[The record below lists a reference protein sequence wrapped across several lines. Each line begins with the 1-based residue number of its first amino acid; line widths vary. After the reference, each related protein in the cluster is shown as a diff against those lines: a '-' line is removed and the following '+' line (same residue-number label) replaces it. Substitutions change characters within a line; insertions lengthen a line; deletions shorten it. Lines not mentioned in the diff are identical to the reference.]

1 MSRAARLGVRSVAL
15 TPLGMS
21 AVQGPGSK
29 DIGASSGLAPWPGL
43 SELPELVDDVVSAA
57 LDALRNAGCVLK
69 IRLLTE
75 VEEAVRV
82 GQAIAEVVAGSP
94 ESVFE
99 RAERPSRPPLP
110 AGLFE
115 IPPSGT
121 PL

>member
-1 MSRAARLGVRSVAL
+1 MAASTG
-15 TPLGMS
+15 S
-21 AVQGPGSK
+21 AR
-29 DIGASSGLAPWPGL
+29 WPGL

-57 LDALRNAGCVLK
+57 LDALRSAECVLK
-69 IRLLTE
+69 LRLLTE

-82 GQAIAEVVAGSP
+82 GQAIVEVVAGSP

-99 RAERPSRPPLP
+99 GVTERPSRPPLP
-110 AGLFE
+110 AGLSE